1 MEKKKCRR
9 VKPQR
14 IATAFVA
21 LIVLVYWQVN
31 IANNLNL

>member
-1 MEKKKCRR
+1 MGKKKRRR

-21 LIVLVYWQVN
+21 FIVLVYRQVS